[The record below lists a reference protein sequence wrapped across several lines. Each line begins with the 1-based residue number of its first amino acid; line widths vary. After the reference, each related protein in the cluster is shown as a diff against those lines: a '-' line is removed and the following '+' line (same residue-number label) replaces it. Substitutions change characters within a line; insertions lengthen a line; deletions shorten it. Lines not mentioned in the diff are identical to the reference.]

1 MDTIKLF
8 FELVNEAFID
18 VNVDDEEAFEVKET
32 ERLNDS
38 IEKTNDDVDLRGP
51 WSRVT
56 GKINHRSD
64 EFESQNAINLEKTD
78 FWNVKCL

>member
-8 FELVNEAFID
+8 FELVIEAFIG
-18 VNVDDEEAFEVKET
+18 VDEVANGVKET
-32 ERLNDS
+32 ERLIDN

-51 WSRVT
+51 LSRVT

-78 FWNVKCL
+78 FCNVKCL